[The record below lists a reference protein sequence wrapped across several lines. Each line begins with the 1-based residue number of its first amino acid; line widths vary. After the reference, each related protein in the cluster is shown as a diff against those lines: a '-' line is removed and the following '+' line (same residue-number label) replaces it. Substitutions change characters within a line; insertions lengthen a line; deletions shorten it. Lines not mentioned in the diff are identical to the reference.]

1 MNGVERERP
10 SVGDFEFHFDVAMIG
25 LAVGVAT
32 GEGMAMIGLAGGD
45 GVVALA
51 VAGVATGCSIFASTM
66 AFAEAVLLETAD
78 FGSGLCGPFTVP
90 EIGSTIVAWR
100 L

>member
-1 MNGVERERP
+1 MNGVESVRP
-10 SVGDFEFHFDVAMIG
+10 SVGDFEFHFGVAMIG
-25 LAVGVAT
+25 FAAGVAA
-32 GEGMAMIGLAGGD
+32 GEGMAMVGLAAGEGVITFAVTF
-45 GVVALA
+45 VVA
-51 VAGVATGCSIFASTM
+51 GCSIFASTM
-66 AFAEAVLLETAD
+66 AFVEAVLLETAD